1 MSVQIFVASD
11 CDTHPVPWT
20 GAPPGVPRDDGDGER
35 EAGDDEPHATTAAA
49 ITAAPTT
56 PSARRPLDTAGMTAL
71 SPAAVSLPQFLCAR
85 RERTNAIGY
94 RGAVRPLGRLV
105 RSASAFR
112 ADGGVP
118 TPLGGAAIVTGSG
131 CVAALIGVGT
141 AILDGSGRGGL
152 VTSLLLP
159 LLFLAYWGVQA
170 WLVDAGAGMLGR
182 AGRRRAFLG
191 ASGYAF
197 LTWIA
202 YSVLALGEAATTR
215 SGANALA
222 ATLTWLTLP
231 VLLWFLAMTVR
242 AVRAVYDIPLLNAF
256 ALALLPYAAVAGA
269 LLVVGAA
276 AGALHG

>member
-1 MSVQIFVASD
+1 MDPLSRA
-11 CDTHPVPWT
+11 
-20 GAPPGVPRDDGDGER
+20 APLRPF
-35 EAGDDEPHATTAAA
+35 PHAGCV
-49 ITAAPTT
+49 
-56 PSARRPLDTAGMTAL
+56 AG
-71 SPAAVSLPQFLCAR
+71 
-85 RERTNAIGY
+85 NAIRY
-94 RGAVRPLGRLV
+94 RGVVRPLGQHV
-105 RSASAFR
+105 RSPSGLR
-112 ADGGVP
+112 APEGIP
-118 TPLGGAAIVTGSG
+118 TPLTGGAIVAGCG

-141 AILDGSGRGGL
+141 AMLDGTGRGGL

-202 YSVLALGEAATTR
+202 YSMFALGEAAATR

-231 VLLWFLAMTVR
+231 VLLWFLAVTVR

-269 LLVVGAA
+269 LLVLGVA